1 MYLLCFL
8 GTSKDELLTMI
19 QHGAEKIYK
28 DAQHTSEEE
37 TVTDDIDAILR
48 HGEEKTAELNK
59 KYENYNI
66 DDLKNFS
73 SESAYKWNGEDWS
86 NKVIRW
92 GGGKNQNRA
101 TDDISFL
108 LAMLAKSRLRIVLA
122 WAFQAGTKDQ
132 LCCG

>member
-1 MYLLCFL
+1 
-8 GTSKDELLTMI
+8 MI

-28 DAQHTSEEE
+28 DSQNNNEED

-86 NKVIRW
+86 NKVIWRAKSWRW
-92 GGGKNQNRA
+92 GGGTR
-101 TDDISFL
+101 TE
-108 LAMLAKSRLRIVLA
+108 RLM
-122 WAFQAGTKDQ
+122 TSS
-132 LCCG
+132 LCYWLC